1 MSIQKDK
8 NGYMVQYSYYDPVS
22 GKEKRTKKR
31 GFRTKAEAKYFEKSL
46 SAEKSSVMFYTLYN
60 ECQNNIEQTEN
71 TRHEKDVLI
80 DKYIPGIK
88 SQRFENLTKP
98 FLLKLR
104 TDISNLN
111 LSAVRKNKILSLI
124 KSTCK
129 YANDI
134 YDLPDNSKVMKSF
147 KREKAKMEIWSME
160 EYLQF
165 EECVSNKYKSFFRL
179 IYFTGLRKGE
189 AKALLTDDL
198 DIINGTITINK
209 AMRRGISSLKAP
221 KTASSVRKVQLD
233 AITLEMLKPLKTNE
247 KWLFGDYKPFTNSSI
262 DVAFRNGIEKS
273 GVKKIRIHD
282 LRHSH
287 CSYLIGNGID
297 VVSVANRLGHSSINT
312 TLQTYSHALEN
323 ADNKIV
329 DFLNCSQN
337 VATDK

>member
-8 NGYMVQYSYYDPVS
+8 NGWMVQYSYFDPIA

-46 SAEKSSVMFYTLYN
+46 TTEKSSVLFYTLYK
-60 ECQNNIEQTEN
+60 EYQDSLEQSDN
-71 TRHEKDVLI
+71 TRHEKDALI
-80 DKYIPGIK
+80 DKYVPGIK

-104 TDISNLN
+104 TEISNLN

-124 KSTCK
+124 KSACK

-134 YDLPDNSKVMKSF
+134 YDLPDNSKVMKTF
-147 KREKAKMEIWSME
+147 KKKKPKMEIWSMD

-165 EECVSNKYKSFFRL
+165 EENVSEKYKPFFRL

-198 DIINGTITINK
+198 NIENGTITVDK
-209 AMRRGISSLKAP
+209 AMRRDISSLKAP

-233 AITLEMLKPLKTNE
+233 AITLEMLKPLKSHE

-262 DVAFRNGIEKS
+262 DVAFRNGIKKA
-273 GVKKIRIHD
+273 GIKKIRIHD

-297 VVSVANRLGHSSINT
+297 VVSVANRLGHSSITT

-329 DFLNCSQN
+329 DFLNEQQKN
-337 VATDK
+337 